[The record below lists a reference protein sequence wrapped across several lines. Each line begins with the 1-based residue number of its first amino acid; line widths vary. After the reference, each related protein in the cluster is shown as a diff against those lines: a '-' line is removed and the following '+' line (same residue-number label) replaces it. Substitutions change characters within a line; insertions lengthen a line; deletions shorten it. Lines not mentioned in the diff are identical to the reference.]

1 MNWFSYYSRNWIS
14 QLDIV
19 GSHTDLPKSES
30 HSVIYSFSFWWIWHF
45 RLVARLTGNSFFFSK
60 SGITPFSSPVQH
72 IFGFTVKIQF
82 KFKWKWNTKWIHTRT
97 NPIWIHLSHILY
109 TYKPS
114 HRDIKTCQSS
124 NTCKP
129 YLIPL
134 VRIRCICYVFD
145 KKKAHIHAHVNG
157 LSYINTSRYDPW
169 DLTVPRVIQNW
180 MFFSSSFILLEF
192 CIHDFQLNIIFIIF
206 IIHRSQFVASYVWE
220 RIEWCVSPFVFT
232 QFS

>member
-145 KKKAHIHAHVNG
+145 KKKSTYTRTRKRFVVHQHIPIRSMGPYRTARNSELNV
-157 LSYINTSRYDPW
+157 
-169 DLTVPRVIQNW
+169 
-180 MFFSSSFILLEF
+180 FFFFFYSFGIL
-192 CIHDFQLNIIFIIF
+192 HT
-206 IIHRSQFVASYVWE
+206 W
-220 RIEWCVSPFVFT
+220 
-232 QFS
+232 FST